1 MRGIEIRATAACL
14 ALLLAPALAVGADD
28 PPGGDTTRAAMD
40 PIFESIRFVLPL
52 SLDDDR
58 FQDPERRAEILAALN
73 SLAENGA
80 KLEDHGHSLDASFG
94 YLSRSLARDTAEVR
108 DRYVGGRF
116 AEARFLLLQITDD
129 CVACH
134 SRLPSDRKFP
144 MGEQFVTREAIL
156 ALPLDERAKLEM
168 ATRQFDRA
176 IATHEALFASPGVS
190 PATLDLHGHFDDYL
204 ELCIRVRGDFER
216 PVAAFETFLER
227 DDLHASLR
235 TNMTRWLAELR
246 SLRERPPKGP
256 PREQARTLIRAAESE
271 ERYPNDRSALVL
283 YVTASSILH
292 RHVAAAGKPRADAG
306 EAYYLLGLIESRIGR
321 SFWLSQ
327 TEHFLETAIRLD
339 PSQPYAADAYELL
352 EEFVVS
358 GYTGS
363 SGSHVPDDVQQRLD
377 ELRALVDESAEP
389 SAAPASG
396 ANSTRRSR

>member
-1 MRGIEIRATAACL
+1 MRIELCATAICL
-14 ALLLAPALAVGADD
+14 VLLLAPSAAGADD
-28 PPGGDTTRAAMD
+28 APGGEKTRATMD
-40 PIFESIRFVLPL
+40 RIFESIRFVLPL

-58 FQDPERRAEILAALN
+58 FRDPERRAEIVAALE

-80 KLEDHGHSLDASFG
+80 KLEDHGRSLDASFA
-94 YLSRSLARDTAEVR
+94 YLARDTAEIR
-108 DRYVGGRF
+108 DRYVAGRF

-134 SRLPSDRKFP
+134 SRLPSDRAFP
-144 MGEQFVTREAIL
+144 IGQQFVEREAIL
-156 ALPLDERAKLEM
+156 ALPLGERAVLEM

-176 IATHEALFASPGVS
+176 IASHELLFASPDVS

-204 ELCIRVRGDFER
+204 ELCIRVRRDFER
-216 PVAAFETFLER
+216 PLAVFEKFLER
-227 DDLHASLR
+227 EDLHAALR
-235 TNMTRWLAELR
+235 SNMTSWVAELR
-246 SLRERPPKGP
+246 SLRERPARGSAL
-256 PREQARTLIRAAESE
+256 EQARSLIRAAEGE

-292 RHVAAAGKPRADAG
+292 RHVAAAGKPRADSS
-306 EAYYLLGLIESRIGR
+306 EAYYWLGLIESRIGR

-339 PSQPYAADAYELL
+339 PGQPHAEEAYQLL

-377 ELRALVDESAEP
+377 DLRALIDDDAAAS
-389 SAAPASG
+389 SAPARQDPG
-396 ANSTRRSR
+396 VRRR